1 MRSFSSIRFSAVLLM
16 FWVTVMSPGQVRA
29 QGESEVSEST
39 LASILR
45 KEAIAY
51 ENGEGVPRDLVLAA
65 TLYCKSARLGDPEAQ
80 YNLGWMYANGR
91 GPERNDVAAAF
102 SSMLLQS
109 RG

>member
-65 TLYCKSARLGDPEAQ
+65 RLWQGVYHQLPQ
-80 YNLGWMYANGR
+80 NHPLTMR
-91 GPERNDVAAAF
+91 
-102 SSMLLQS
+102 LS
-109 RG
+109 RPGTFLTS